1 MQPVTPLP
9 VETEESLLEG
19 EGGARNEPV
28 SYGTEPSKLEQGN
41 MHWTPPVDLSHLS
54 CDQQE
59 AVREML
65 SEESGALAMD
75 YDDTGCAED
84 LKLEI
89 KLVDNDP
96 VEKTYNSIPK
106 PLYGEVKSHL
116 QDMINCG
123 WISNPVVCVRKKMVV
138 LDYVLTTD
146 SLTAKSRMTATLSR
160 TSKTS

>member
-1 MQPVTPLP
+1 MPLP

-28 SYGTEPSKLEQGN
+28 SYGTEPSKLGQGN
-41 MHWTPPVDLSHLS
+41 MHWTPPVDLSHLL

-59 AVREML
+59 
-65 SEESGALAMD
+65 AMD

-89 KLVDNDP
+89 ELVDNDP